1 MFENIIFIW
10 EKNMKINFRFFKLP
24 RYAEIVVLTLGDGS
38 IRKGQVLEVSGQKAV
53 VQVSRI
59 FKYFL
64 HPNIFL

>member
-1 MFENIIFIW
+1 MFENIFIW
-10 EKNMKINFRFFKLP
+10 EKNMKINFVFKLP

-64 HPNIFL
+64 HVPKHFLM